1 MNDKKIISTGIA
13 TLDKTIVGFYPADL
27 IVVGGRPG
35 MGKSTFMLNVA
46 HHIACSKKHKVA
58 IFSLEMS
65 KEEIQKYLL
74 ACEAQISIFT
84 ICRGDLTAHEQAR
97 LKCASDVLRDAPI
110 VIEDTPAIT
119 VSEIKEKLQ
128 QMEDVDIV
136 FIDYLQLLIS
146 NNSRSFS
153 PMDYAKASRELKTM
167 AKEMNIPIVVLSQLP
182 RANTGRVDNRPIL
195 NDLRNYGTVLQ
206 DSDLVL
212 FLYRDE
218 YYRKTDNAALQKKDP
233 ITEIIV
239 AKNRNGEIGTVNVYF
254 NSEFESY
261 SHLSDENGSCE

>member
-13 TLDKTIVGFYPADL
+13 TLDKTIMGFYPANL

-65 KEEIQKYLL
+65 KEEIQKHLL

-84 ICRGDLTAHEQAR
+84 IRSGDLTAHEQAR
-97 LKCASDVLRDAPI
+97 LKDASDVLRDAPI

-136 FIDYLQLLIS
+136 FIDYLQLMGNS
-146 NNSRSFS
+146 SRS
-153 PMDYAKASRELKTM
+153 PLEYAEISRELKMM

-195 NDLRNYGTVLQ
+195 NDLRNYETVLQ

-218 YYRKTDNAALQKKDP
+218 YYRKTDNAALQEKDP